1 MIYSVLYGQCLVSP
15 VFCNKTD
22 LPLVR
27 FILQKTWFLYNQ
39 SILLKGNVCPANIL
53 PTDLSAYNFFYL
65 VYEYNS
71 LSFCD
76 CLEGIIWFDAT
87 LLE

>member
-1 MIYSVLYGQCLVSP
+1 MVNAWYLLYFVIKQIYLLYVLYY
-15 VFCNKTD
+15 N
-22 LPLVR
+22 
-27 FILQKTWFLYNQ
+27 KTWFLYNQ

-53 PTDLSAYNFFYL
+53 PTDLSAYKFFYL

-71 LSFCD
+71 LSFRD

-87 LLE
+87 ILE